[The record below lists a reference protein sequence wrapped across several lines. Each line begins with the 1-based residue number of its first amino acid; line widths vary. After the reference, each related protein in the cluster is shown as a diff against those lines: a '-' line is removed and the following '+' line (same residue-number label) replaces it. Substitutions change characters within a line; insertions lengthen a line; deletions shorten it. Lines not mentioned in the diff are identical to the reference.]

1 MIIQGCKRKPGCL
14 ARQQQECLI
23 TAAMSMLQEPTRQ
36 QTVATLSLNVF
47 HQHITDLFK
56 HELLLITTA
65 HVFE

>member
-1 MIIQGCKRKPGCL
+1 MIIQGCKRKPGRV
-14 ARQQQECLI
+14 ARQQKEYLI
-23 TAAMSMLQEPTRQ
+23 IAAMSMLQKLTRQ

-47 HQHITDLFK
+47 HQHITDLFE